1 MKRFDAEGV
10 VMDKARPLKRTA
22 LLCVLLTAG
31 LCVGARAD
39 DKAGRRKA
47 DRTVSGIIYFTNNS
61 PADYTFLVELFE
73 GRAKRR
79 VAAKWTDGQGGDFEF
94 KGLRP
99 GVYYVQVSGPN
110 ICLLQ
115 YKVDAS
121 KGQPEHLQVFGD
133 AGCGH
138 HTVKGLPAP
147 RPLPRAT
154 KR

>member
-1 MKRFDAEGV
+1 MKR
-10 VMDKARPLKRTA
+10 T
-22 LLCVLLTAG
+22 VLLSLLLLSLFCGGSQA
-31 LCVGARAD
+31 AD
-39 DKAGRRKA
+39 KSGRKKSG
-47 DRTVSGIIYFTNNS
+47 RTVSGIIYFTNNS
-61 PADYTFLVELFE
+61 PEDYTFLIELFE

-79 VAAKWTDGQGGDFEF
+79 IAAKWTDGQSGDFEF

-121 KGQPEHLQVFGD
+121 RGQPEHLRVFGD
-133 AGCGH
+133 AGCGNH
-138 HTVKGLPAP
+138 SVAGLPAP
-147 RPLPRAT
+147 RPVPRRK

>member
-1 MKRFDAEGV
+1 MKR
-10 VMDKARPLKRTA
+10 T
-22 LLCVLLTAG
+22 VLLFVLLASC
-31 LCVGARAD
+31 LCGGSQAAD
-39 DKAGRRKA
+39 KTGRKKA
-47 DRTVSGIIYFTNNS
+47 DRTVSGIVYFTNNS
-61 PADYTFLVELFE
+61 PDDYTFLIELFE

-79 VAAKWTDGQGGDFEF
+79 VAAKWTEGQNGNFEF

-99 GVYYVQVSGPN
+99 GVYYLQVSGPD

-121 KGQPEHLQVFGD
+121 KGRPEHLQVFGD

-147 RPLPRAT
+147 RPVPRAE

>member
-1 MKRFDAEGV
+1 MKRTV
-10 VMDKARPLKRTA
+10 
-22 LLCVLLTAG
+22 LLCVLLLSC
-31 LCVGARAD
+31 LCGGASG
-39 DKAGRRKA
+39 AGRAGRGKA
-47 DRTVSGIIYFTNNS
+47 ARTVSGIVYFTNNS
-61 PADYTFLVELFE
+61 PEDYTFLVELFE

-79 VAAKWTDGQGGDFEF
+79 VAAKWTISHGYFEF

-115 YKVDAS
+115 YEVDAT
-121 KGQPEHLQVFGD
+121 KGQTEHQRVFGD

-138 HTVKGLPAP
+138 HTVAGLPAP
-147 RPLPRAT
+147 RPVPRAK

>member
-1 MKRFDAEGV
+1 M
-10 VMDKARPLKRTA
+10 KRTA
-22 LLCVLLTAG
+22 LLCLLLATC
-31 LCVGARAD
+31 LCGGARAD
-39 DKAGRRKA
+39 DRTRRKRA
-47 DRTVSGIIYFTNNS
+47 DRTVSGIVYFTNNS
-61 PADYTFLVELFE
+61 PEDYTFLIELFE

-79 VAAKWTDGQGGDFEF
+79 IAAKWTDGQSGDFKF

-115 YKVDAS
+115 YEVDATR
-121 KGQPEHLQVFGD
+121 GQPEHLRVFGD

-138 HTVKGLPAP
+138 HSVAGLPEP
-147 RPLPRAT
+147 RPVPRPK